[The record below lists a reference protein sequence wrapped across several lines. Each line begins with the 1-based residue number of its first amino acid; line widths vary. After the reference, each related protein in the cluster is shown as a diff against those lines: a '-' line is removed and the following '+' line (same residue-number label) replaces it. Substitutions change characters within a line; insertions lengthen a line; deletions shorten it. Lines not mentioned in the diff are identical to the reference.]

1 MQKYSPKFHRT
12 IKLAP
17 AIGDWTTVHQR
28 EDEDAIQIHPIRTS
42 NFDSLTREQ
51 LRFLHYLHYRL
62 AERLCVKFSTDMDI
76 KVELHTVLA
85 TQMSYQ
91 EFLENAKD
99 KVVQADV
106 VLAAGHKINLLFD
119 WDLADMMIN
128 RLVGGAGS
136 VGHSETFTSIETS
149 ILKSQIE
156 ALLPE
161 ITEAWHMTLPADSVI
176 DFAVGQYRRNS
187 KISSREAYVQF
198 GFYLVFGQQELRKFV
213 IAYPNTLLR
222 GLVQQWQ
229 KNKPKKQKYVAFTEK
244 TQQSLKVDVCVS
256 LGGASLTMSELR
268 QLRVGDVV
276 VLDTLTDQPLRIQL
290 GPDAGPWLGYPGVA
304 QNHKLAVQLQRIGES
319 LVPLEKKTTAV
330 VEQKAAQPRQHVES
344 PAFVRSDAVSESYAG
359 KVGASQSVAPVAVA
373 GAMLGAV
380 AMAVATPAPS
390 SSIAAV
396 DEDFDVL
403 NEEDDSVSSEI
414 QETVLDDD
422 EFDIED
428 DLAYEDA
435 QADVQEESSDDAFD
449 FSDDKDEE
457 ATNEE
462 VHGDADDSEF
472 SWDDLD
478 DEL

>member
-1 MQKYSPKFHRT
+1 VQKYSPKFHRT

-28 EDEDAIQIHPIRTS
+28 EDVDAIEIHPIRTS
-42 NFDSLTREQ
+42 NFDSLTRAQ

-106 VLAAGHKINLLFD
+106 VLSAGHKINLIFD

-136 VGHSETFTSIETS
+136 VGHSEVFTSIETS
-149 ILKSQIE
+149 ILKAQIE

-161 ITEAWHMTLPADSVI
+161 ITNAWHMTLPSDSVI
-176 DFAVGQYRRNS
+176 DFAVGQYRRNP

-222 GLVQQWQ
+222 GLVQHWQ
-229 KNKPKKQKYVAFTEK
+229 KNKPKKQKQVYFSEK
-244 TQQSLKVDVCVS
+244 TLQTLNVDVCVS
-256 LGGASLTMSELR
+256 LGAASLTMSELR

-276 VLDTLTDQPLRIQL
+276 VLDTLTDQPLPIQL
-290 GPDAGPWLGYPGVA
+290 GPDSGPWLGYPGVS
-304 QNHKLAVQLQRIGES
+304 QNHKLALQLQRSGAP
-319 LVPLEKKTTAV
+319 VATLEKNVVAV
-330 VEQKAAQPRQHVES
+330 PEQKEPPRQPIEV
-344 PAFVRSDAVSESYAG
+344 PAFVRAGDAVSSHVAPP
-359 KVGASQSVAPVAVA
+359 KPSPVVAPVAVA
-373 GAMLGAV
+373 GAMVGA
-380 AMAVATPAPS
+380 AA
-390 SSIAAV
+390 AAV
-396 DEDFDVL
+396 SMAPQSVDDSDDFDVL
-403 NEEDDSVSSEI
+403 DEEGQDVSSDV
-414 QETVLDDD
+414 QGTVVEDD

-428 DLAYEDA
+428 DLDYEEDHEVA
-435 QADVQEESSDDAFD
+435 HAETSDEAFD
-449 FSDDKDEE
+449 FSEDKDEDD
-457 ATNEE
+457 AHEE

>member
-1 MQKYSPKFHRT
+1 VQKYSPKFHRT

-28 EDEDAIQIHPIRTS
+28 EDEDAIEIHPIRTS

-62 AERLCVKFSTDMDI
+62 AERLCLKFSTDMDI

-91 EFLENAKD
+91 EFLENAKE

-106 VLAAGHKINLLFD
+106 VLAAGHKINLIFD

-149 ILKSQIE
+149 ILKAQIE

-161 ITEAWHMTLPADSVI
+161 ITRAWHMTLPSDSMI
-176 DFAVGQYRRNS
+176 DFAVGQYRRNP

-222 GLVQQWQ
+222 ELVLQWQ
-229 KNKPKKQKYVAFTEK
+229 KNKPKKPKQVYFSEK
-244 TQQSLKVDVCVS
+244 TLQSLKVEVCAS
-256 LGGASLTMSELR
+256 LGSASLTMSELR
-268 QLRVGDVV
+268 QLSVGDVV

-290 GPDAGPWLGYPGVA
+290 GPDSGPWFGYPGVS
-304 QNHKLAVQLQRIGES
+304 QTHKLSVQLYRDGDS
-319 LVPLEKKTTAV
+319 VVPLEKKAPAV
-330 VEQKAAQPRQHVES
+330 AEPKVQARQPVEA
-344 PAFVRSDAVSESYAG
+344 PAFVRAGEAVSSYVESPSVA
-359 KVGASQSVAPVAVA
+359 QPVAPVSVP

-380 AMAVATPAPS
+380 AAAVAKPE
-390 SSIAAV
+390 AASF
-396 DEDFDVL
+396 EDDLDFL
-403 NEEDDSVSSEI
+403 EEEDSDVTLDV
-414 QETVLDDD
+414 QEPVVEDD
-422 EFDIED
+422 EFDIDD
-428 DLAYEDA
+428 DLAYEDDHDEA
-435 QADVQEESSDDAFD
+435 QAESSDEAFD
-449 FSDDKDEE
+449 FSDDKEDEVSH
-457 ATNEE
+457 EE
-462 VHGDADDSEF
+462 VHGDDDDSEF

>member
-17 AIGDWTTVHQR
+17 AIGDWTTIHQR
-28 EDEDAIQIHPIRTS
+28 EEVEAIEIHPIRTS

-91 EFLENAKD
+91 EFLENAKE

-106 VLAAGHKINLLFD
+106 VLTAGHKINLLFD

-128 RLVGGAGS
+128 RLVGGSGS
-136 VGHSETFTSIETS
+136 VGQSDAFTSMETS
-149 ILKSQIE
+149 ILKAQIE

-161 ITEAWHMTLPADSVI
+161 VSGAWHIPVANSSI
-176 DFAVGQYRRNS
+176 DFAVGHYRRNP

-222 GLVQQWQ
+222 ELVQQWQ
-229 KNKPKKQKYVAFTEK
+229 LNKPKKEKRINFSQKTLQA
-244 TQQSLKVDVCVS
+244 LKVDVCVS
-256 LGGASLTMSELR
+256 LGAASLTMAELR

-276 VLDTLTDQPLRIQL
+276 VLDTVTDQPLKVQF
-290 GPDAGPWLGYPGVA
+290 GSDSEPWWGYPGVS
-304 QNHKLAVQLQRIGES
+304 QSRKMSVQLHRLGQDV
-319 LVPLEKKTTAV
+319 LAPVPEAKRSTEAKPA
-330 VEQKAAQPRQHVES
+330 PRQPVAAPAFVHAGEVAVAPKE
-344 PAFVRSDAVSESYAG
+344 PAFVRSD
-359 KVGASQSVAPVAVA
+359 VAPVAVP

-380 AMAVATPAPS
+380 AAAVATPTPAP
-390 SSIAAV
+390 I
-396 DEDFDVL
+396 
-403 NEEDDSVSSEI
+403 EEVRFEEEI
-414 QETVLDDD
+414 SHQEPVLDDH
-422 EFDIED
+422 EFEIED
-428 DLAYEDA
+428 DLDFEDDHDDA
-435 QADVQEESSDDAFD
+435 QTASADELFD
-449 FSDDKDEE
+449 FSEDDETTE
-457 ATNEE
+457 AQAHEE

>member
-28 EDEDAIQIHPIRTS
+28 QAVDAIEIHPIRTS

-91 EFLENAKD
+91 EFLENAKE

-106 VLAAGHKINLLFD
+106 VFSAGHKINLLFD

-128 RLVGGAGS
+128 RLVGGSGS
-136 VGHSETFTSIETS
+136 VGQSDSFTSMETS
-149 ILKSQIE
+149 ILKAQIE

-161 ITEAWHMTLPADSVI
+161 VADIWRVPPAHSLI
-176 DFAVGQYRRNS
+176 DFAVGPYRRNP

-222 GLVQQWQ
+222 ELVRDWQ
-229 KNKPKKQKYVAFTEK
+229 MNKPKKEK
-244 TQQSLKVDVCVS
+244 RVTFSNQTLQALKVDVSVS
-256 LGGASLTMSELR
+256 LGTASLTMSELR

-276 VLDTLTDQPLRIQL
+276 VLDTVTDQPLKVHF
-290 GPDAGPWLGYPGVA
+290 GADSEPWLGYPGVSPSR
-304 QNHKLAVQLQRIGES
+304 KLSIQLHCLGQEI
-319 LVPLEKKTTAV
+319 VPTTPEKKTPA
-330 VEQKAAQPRQHVES
+330 EQRPAPRQHVEVAPLVQVPEVASS
-344 PAFVRSDAVSESYAG
+344 PRQEAYSRPVS
-359 KVGASQSVAPVAVA
+359 APVAVP

-380 AMAVATPAPS
+380 AAAAVVAPS
-390 SSIAAV
+390 VMPLEEKTPEETSLHEPVV
-396 DEDFDVL
+396 DDHEFEIEDELDY
-403 NEEDDSVSSEI
+403 EDD
-414 QETVLDDD
+414 QD
-422 EFDIED
+422 
-428 DLAYEDA
+428 DA
-435 QADVQEESSDDAFD
+435 QAESSDDLFD
-449 FSDDKDEE
+449 FSEEDESTE
-457 ATNEE
+457 EKAHEE

>member
-1 MQKYSPKFHRT
+1 VQKYSPKFHRT

-28 EDEDAIQIHPIRTS
+28 EELDAIEIHPIRTS

-62 AERLCVKFSTDMDI
+62 AEKLCVKFSTDMDI

-106 VLAAGHKINLLFD
+106 VFSAGHKINLLFD

-136 VGHSETFTSIETS
+136 VGQSDVFTSIETH
-149 ILKSQIE
+149 ILKAQIE

-161 ITEAWHMTLPADSVI
+161 IAAAWHMTLPPESAI

-198 GFYLVFGQQELRKFV
+198 GVYLVFGQQELRKFV

-222 GLVQQWQ
+222 GLVQNWQ
-229 KNKPKKQKYVAFTEK
+229 ENQPKKEKRVVFTDK
-244 TQQSLKVDVCVS
+244 TLQSLKVGVCVS
-256 LGGASLTMSELR
+256 LGSASLTMSELR

-276 VLDTLTDQPLRIQL
+276 VLDSRTDQPLPVQV
-290 GPDAGPWLGYPGVA
+290 GSNTNPWLGYPGITQTNKVA
-304 QNHKLAVQLQRIGES
+304 IQLQRSDE
-319 LVPLEKKTTAV
+319 LAVVPEKKKTVPEPKVAPRHP
-330 VEQKAAQPRQHVES
+330 VEV
-344 PAFVRSDAVSESYAG
+344 PAFVGADESFRS
-359 KVGASQSVAPVAVA
+359 GAAPVSSGPVSVP

-380 AMAVATPAPS
+380 AT
-390 SSIAAV
+390 AAV
-396 DEDFDVL
+396 VAAPALVETRPAQDTLGLF
-403 NEEDDSVSSEI
+403 EEDI
-414 QETVLDDD
+414 PETIVDDH
-422 EFDIED
+422 EFEIED
-428 DLAYEDA
+428 DLDYEDDHDDA
-435 QADVQEESSDDAFD
+435 QDASDEAFD
-449 FSDDKDEE
+449 FSEDTDEE
-457 ATNEE
+457 SLHEE

>member
-28 EDEDAIQIHPIRTS
+28 ESVDAIEIHPIRTS

-85 TQMSYQ
+85 TQMSYK
-91 EFLENAKD
+91 EFLENAKE

-106 VLAAGHKINLLFD
+106 VFSAGHKINLLFD

-128 RLVGGAGS
+128 RLVGGSGS
-136 VGHSETFTSIETS
+136 VGHSDSFTSMETS
-149 ILKSQIE
+149 ILKAQIE

-161 ITEAWHMTLPADSVI
+161 VAKTWRIPPAHAVI
-176 DFAVGQYRRNS
+176 DFAVGPYRRNP
-187 KISSREAYVQF
+187 KISFREAYVQF

-222 GLVQQWQ
+222 ELVHQSQI
-229 KNKPKKQKYVAFTEK
+229 NKPKKEK
-244 TQQSLKVDVCVS
+244 QVNFSKQTLHALKVNVSVS
-256 LGGASLTMSELR
+256 LGTASLTMSELR
-268 QLRVGDVV
+268 QLRVGDVI
-276 VLDTLTDQPLRIQL
+276 VLDTVTDQPLKVYF
-290 GPDAGPWLGYPGVA
+290 GADSEPWLGYPGVSPSR
-304 QNHKLAVQLQRIGES
+304 KLSIQLHRFGQKGVS
-319 LVPLEKKTTAV
+319 LPPEKKPV
-330 VEQKAAQPRQHVES
+330 VEKNPASRQPIEVAPSVKIEDS
-344 PAFVRSDAVSESYAG
+344 LSSLKEEVYVRPM
-359 KVGASQSVAPVAVA
+359 SVPVAVP

-380 AMAVATPAPS
+380 AAAVAVASPS
-390 SSIAAV
+390 IIHEEETLLE
-396 DEDFDVL
+396 EDFLHEPVVDDHEFEIEDEL
-403 NEEDDSVSSEI
+403 DYEDDH
-414 QETVLDDD
+414 D
-422 EFDIED
+422 
-428 DLAYEDA
+428 DA
-435 QADVQEESSDDAFD
+435 QTDSSDALFD
-449 FSDDKDEE
+449 FSEDEDE
-457 ATNEE
+457 ASENAETHGQEE